1 MFLSVEKKRRPAV
14 WAAAGWK
21 PNGTEKVLPLASQA
35 GAGATVTNPTRLAKQ
50 FTSGTTTHA
59 MTDPHLAD
67 LRKTYAQRTLS
78 ETEVLPDAVQ
88 QFRLWL
94 DEALAAQL
102 EEPTALTLSTV
113 GADGQPTSR
122 VVLLKGLPENS
133 GFLFYTNYESRKG
146 QDLAAQ
152 PLAALNFF
160 WPALERQ
167 VRVEGRVEKAPEQL
181 STEYFQS
188 RPRSSQ
194 LGAWAS
200 PQSQVIGSREE
211 LEAREV
217 EVADRF
223 ANQEPLPRP
232 PHWGGYLLR
241 PTRLEFWQ
249 GRPSRLHDRIVY
261 EWENGR
267 WRRSRLAP

>member
-1 MFLSVEKKRRPAV
+1 
-14 WAAAGWK
+14 
-21 PNGTEKVLPLASQA
+21 
-35 GAGATVTNPTRLAKQ
+35 
-50 FTSGTTTHA
+50 

-78 ETEVLPDAVQ
+78 KADVLPDAVH
-88 QFRLWL
+88 QFRQWL
-94 DEALAAQL
+94 EEAIAAQL
-102 EEPTALTLSTV
+102 EEPTAFTLSTV
-113 GADGQPTSR
+113 SSTGQPSSR
-122 VVLLKGLPENS
+122 VVLLKGLPNNE

-146 QDLAAQ
+146 QELAAH

-160 WPALERQ
+160 WPGLERQ
-167 VRVEGRVEKAPEQL
+167 VRVEGRIEKAPESM

-200 PQSQVIGSREE
+200 PQSREIGSRKE
-211 LEAREV
+211 LEALEAR
-217 EVADRF
+217 VAEEFGAQD
-223 ANQEPLPRP
+223 PLPRP
-232 PHWGGYLLR
+232 PHWGGFVVR
-241 PTRLEFWQ
+241 PQRIEFWQ

-261 EWENGR
+261 EREGDA

>member
-1 MFLSVEKKRRPAV
+1 MFLISSR
-14 WAAAGWK
+14 
-21 PNGTEKVLPLASQA
+21 LPPRKTAI
-35 GAGATVTNPTRLAKQ
+35 ATADLL
-50 FTSGTTTHA
+50 TTTLKKMP

-78 ETEVLPDAVQ
+78 EADALPDAMQ
-88 QFRLWL
+88 QFRQWM
-94 DEALAAQL
+94 DEALAAKL
-102 EEPTALTLSTV
+102 DEPTALTLSTV
-113 GADGQPTSR
+113 SAEGQPSSR
-122 VVLLKGLPENS
+122 VVLLKGLPDDA

-146 QDLAAQ
+146 RELAAQ

-160 WPALERQ
+160 WPGLERQ
-167 VRVEGRVEKAPEQL
+167 VRVEGRVEKAPESL

-200 PQSQVIGSREE
+200 PQSQTIGSRAA

-217 EVADRF
+217 EMAEAFGTQD
-223 ANQEPLPRP
+223 PLPRP
-232 PHWGGYLLR
+232 DFWGGYILR

-261 EWENGR
+261 EGQAGD